1 MLKMLLAKK
10 GKFMYNDM
18 ETMIDTFIIKGAIE
32 DERLPFLQNCRG

>member
-32 DERLPFLQNCRG
+32 YVR

>member
-18 ETMIDTFIIKGAIE
+18 ETMIDTFIIKRSDRICQMIQSG
-32 DERLPFLQNCRG
+32 